1 MNRFLFK
8 IPNSQNLLAF
18 DALLLFSKR
27 YGWDFAISLSLFDES
42 SLDDFRTRYK
52 EILDNMTDK
61 GLDSSLLSYLPYE
74 EKILDGKRIL
84 TSKADSSRKYS
95 NFGDL
100 KRYLLSPKN
109 ETSLEQR
116 FDVWASFIKIFVF
129 LSQIPI

>member
-8 IPNSQNLLAF
+8 IPNSQNLSAF

-116 FDVWASFIKIFVF
+116 FDV
-129 LSQIPI
+129 